1 MQRPCTIPTAMARG
15 FCAQAPHGRTYWCGS
30 ATPEFMRLVCFENVA
45 CEQWTRNA
53 HSNKDWFFRGA
64 YGWDMAL
71 E

>member
-1 MQRPCTIPTAMARG
+1 MIYRRVLHPRIAMHHPNDG
-15 FCAQAPHGRTYWCGS
+15 VSTVK
-30 ATPEFMRLVCFENVA
+30 RLVRFESVA

-53 HSNKDWFFRGA
+53 HSNKDRFFSGA